1 MLTGLIYMLVWLDIV
16 ISIKNEV
23 FYWDD
28 GVWTRK
34 YYKYYNQFHL

>member
-16 ISIKNEV
+16 ISINNDV

-34 YYKYYNQFHL
+34 YYNYFHL